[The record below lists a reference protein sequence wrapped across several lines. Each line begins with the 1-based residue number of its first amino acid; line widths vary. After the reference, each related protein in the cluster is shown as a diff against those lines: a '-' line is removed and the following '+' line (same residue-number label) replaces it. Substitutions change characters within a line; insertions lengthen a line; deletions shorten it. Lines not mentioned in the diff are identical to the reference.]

1 MTPMEPKELANDGG
15 SEEMCDRDSSSIRA
29 VAAELLTSVE
39 FGFLPDT
46 ASGEEQNDIFVKKKV
61 TMDKKKKKKKLEIL
75 WK

>member
-1 MTPMEPKELANDGG
+1 VVVVVVVVKLLMRLEGPALDMTPMEPKELANDGG

-46 ASGEEQNDIFVKKKV
+46 ASG
-61 TMDKKKKKKKLEIL
+61 
-75 WK
+75 